1 MQRSGAP
8 LRLPSCWVPVAPRR
22 MRLLPMLLPLRIPP
36 LLPLNRPAMPLP
48 PPPTPRWMPRVTRA
62 LRPPTPLPAPLTLRP
77 TLRPMPP
84 TLPPRPRRKPR
95 RRRSKQLL
103 YGLNGRADGAENP
116 RLPPAALFP
125 GHGMPITIREART
138 ARADR
143 DWIEDT
149 YGEYLADLT
158 ADTTG
163 VFPSLTVTGQ
173 SVTEIIQGWFH
184 DDRCTA
190 FIVLREQEPVGFA
203 VVQRGVSGAAD
214 PKRHYRLS
222 EFFIRKP
229 FRNRG
234 VGRGAA
240 MLIFARYAGEWTVP
254 EQSRNPRAIKFWRR
268 VVSEFTNGKFRE
280 KRGQGEV
287 AHSFTSAGP
296 VGMAGR

>member
-1 MQRSGAP
+1 
-8 LRLPSCWVPVAPRR
+8 
-22 MRLLPMLLPLRIPP
+22 
-36 LLPLNRPAMPLP
+36 
-48 PPPTPRWMPRVTRA
+48 
-62 LRPPTPLPAPLTLRP
+62 
-77 TLRPMPP
+77 
-84 TLPPRPRRKPR
+84 
-95 RRRSKQLL
+95 
-103 YGLNGRADGAENP
+103 
-116 RLPPAALFP
+116 
-125 GHGMPITIREART
+125 MPITIREART

-222 EFFIRKP
+222 EFFIRQP

-296 VGMAGR
+296 VGMVGR

>member
-1 MQRSGAP
+1 
-8 LRLPSCWVPVAPRR
+8 
-22 MRLLPMLLPLRIPP
+22 
-36 LLPLNRPAMPLP
+36 
-48 PPPTPRWMPRVTRA
+48 
-62 LRPPTPLPAPLTLRP
+62 
-77 TLRPMPP
+77 
-84 TLPPRPRRKPR
+84 
-95 RRRSKQLL
+95 
-103 YGLNGRADGAENP
+103 
-116 RLPPAALFP
+116 
-125 GHGMPITIREART
+125 MPITIREARASKT
-138 ARADR
+138 DR
-143 DWIEDT
+143 DWIEET

-173 SVTEIIQGWFH
+173 GVAEIIQGWFH
-184 DDRCTA
+184 DDRCNA

-203 VVQRGVSGAAD
+203 VVQRSLTPASSD
-214 PKRHYRLS
+214 ELKRHFRLS

-229 FRNRG
+229 FRNKG

-254 EQSRNPRAIKFWRR
+254 EQSRNPGAVRFWRR

-296 VGMAGR
+296 VGLAGR